1 MELEVSEK
9 YMVTETYGST
19 LNINLNLQWTPS
31 TTQTEHQQIHM
42 PIPPAP
48 ASMKINVLTIQEKMC
63 SCGRWQEHKFPCR
76 HAMTYFRK

>member
-31 TTQTEHQQIHM
+31 TT
-42 PIPPAP
+42 
-48 ASMKINVLTIQEKMC
+48 
-63 SCGRWQEHKFPCR
+63 
-76 HAMTYFRK
+76 